1 MKALILGAGAT
12 AQDSDAISVWL
23 AENGG
28 RLLVERFVAG
38 CNAIRAEMVFA
49 VRDAE
54 LKRFRIDSVIQLAAP
69 GSALVRI
76 TGETAGAAC
85 TALLCVAHIDPEDE
99 LLILN
104 SNEYLDI
111 DYTAPIAEFRT
122 RRLDAGVVTFP
133 SIHPRYSYVRLDE
146 DGLVVEATEK
156 NPVSRHATP
165 GFTWFAKGAD
175 FIAAAQSM
183 IRKDA
188 QVDGR
193 FYISLTLNEMVLRQ
207 KRIGAFA
214 IEARRYHPLKSQRQL
229 AAYETETM
237 DIP

>member
-1 MKALILGAGAT
+1 MKALILGGGAI
-12 AQDSDAISVWL
+12 APESDAISVWL

-38 CNAIRAEMVFA
+38 CAALGAGMVFA
-49 VRDAE
+49 VREAE
-54 LKRFRIDSVIQLAAP
+54 LKRLRIDSVIELAAP
-69 GSALVRI
+69 GSALVRVS
-76 TGETAGAAC
+76 GETAGAAC
-85 TALLCVAHIDPEDE
+85 TALLCIGHIDPDAE

-111 DYTAPIAEFRT
+111 DYAAPVAAFRA
-122 RRLDAGVVTFP
+122 RGLDAGVVTFP
-133 SIHPRYSYVRLDE
+133 SIHPRYSYVRLNE
-146 DGLVVEATEK
+146 AGWVVEATEK
-156 NPVSRHATP
+156 NPISRHATP

-193 FYISLTLNEMVLRQ
+193 FYISLTLNELVLRQ
-207 KRIGAFA
+207 KRIGAFE

-229 AAYETETM
+229 AAYESEDM
-237 DIP
+237 DAE